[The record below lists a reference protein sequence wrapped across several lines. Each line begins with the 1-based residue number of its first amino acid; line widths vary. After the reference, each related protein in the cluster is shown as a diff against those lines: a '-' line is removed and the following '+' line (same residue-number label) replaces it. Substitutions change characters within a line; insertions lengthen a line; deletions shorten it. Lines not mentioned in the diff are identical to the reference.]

1 MVASGKRNW
10 ATPRDNNLGL
20 HGIENGAGLSI
31 RILPNGCI
39 FAIEHRREDG
49 TTMINQLLGSPVDG
63 GIARLYLRIGGAAPI
78 SVAAA
83 GPGARGRFGAAGDR
97 FVWEGETSGLRH
109 RVTLSL
115 HPHDA
120 AWLWCL
126 DVTNSGQAART
137 IDAILIQDIG
147 LGDRGFLMNNEAYAS
162 QYIDHHIARHTRYG
176 PVVMSRQ
183 NLPQGGRNP
192 WVVHGCLDG
201 ANGFA
206 TDGMQLFGPAFRDR
220 DGFPFAFGESLPSKR
235 LQHELAC
242 AAIQSSP
249 AKLAPGARAAWRFF
263 GLYDQDHAE
272 ASNDRDLARIDAVAW
287 HDQDHTHVALAA
299 PVRSVLQDAPSAVAD
314 PIDAEDLARRYPDRL
329 HEEREKEILL
339 SFFTPDPPHNR
350 HVVLGDKERRVT
362 RRHGTLLRS
371 GQMMLPDEATL
382 CATCWMHGVFAAQLT
397 IGNTSFHKLFSVSRD
412 PYNITRASG
421 LRMLIDAGEGWRL
434 LTVPS
439 AFEMGLSDCRW
450 IYLLGGRTV
459 TVRAIASGEDPAM
472 QWRVTVEGEPCRFL
486 VFGHFVLGERELD
499 WDGLI
504 EVDTQSK
511 RFSLRPGLDSIWGQ
525 RYPNAVY
532 HLVTSTAEAVEA
544 IGGDELLY
552 DDGQPRHGAYL
563 ALRTRPVREFSFAVV
578 GSMTDSGAAERLAT
592 KYQHGVEDA
601 NLLLPARRFWERVT
615 RKLRIRG
622 GGDEG
627 AALDTM
633 FPWFAHNAMIHLT
646 VPHGLEQYTGGAW
659 GTRDV
664 CQGAVEFLLALE
676 HDDQVKQILRIV
688 FAQQYE
694 ARGDWPQWFMLEPYS
709 IIQDRVSHGDVIV
722 WPLKALNDYIEATGD
737 IGFLD
742 ERVAWRRE
750 DTFERTAGTDSVAAH
765 VEKLLAAT
773 RARFI
778 PGTHLIRYGEGDWN
792 DSLQPVDLRMRDW
805 MVSSWTVALLF
816 QQLNRYAEVQRRAG
830 RASEAEA
837 LSQLANEMKADF
849 NRFFLRDDTVAGYAV
864 FDPDGGSPELL
875 LHPSDSRSGLKYSL
889 LPMTQCIIGGLFTP
903 QQAEHHLQLIRE
915 HLLFWDGVRLIDRPV
930 AYRGGPQIMF
940 RRAESSSFFGREI
953 GLMYVHSHLRY
964 AEAMAV
970 LGEAEAL
977 WDALMLA
984 NPIAVTDR
992 LAEALPRQ
1000 RNAYFSSSD
1009 AAFPDR
1015 YAASDEWWRVHTG
1028 MIGVEGGWRI
1038 YSSGPGI
1045 YANLIIG
1052 HVLGHHRQWG
1062 RRTARPLL
1070 PRALQD
1076 VTVELDSG
1084 GWGAGPPPISRDE
1097 MGEDAPGRRD

>member
-1 MVASGKRNW
+1 MVASGKRSW
-10 ATPRDNNLGL
+10 TTPRDSDLGL
-20 HGIENGAGLSI
+20 ERIENRAGLSVSV
-31 RILPNGCI
+31 LPNGCV
-39 FAIEHRREDG
+39 FAIEHRRDDE
-49 TTMINQLLGSPVDG
+49 TAMINQLLGSPVDG
-63 GIARLYLRIGGAAPI
+63 GIARLYLRIGGASPI
-78 SVAAA
+78 SVEAA
-83 GPGARGRFGAAGDR
+83 GPGARGQFGAAGEGFD
-97 FVWEGETSGLRH
+97 WEGETSGLRH

-115 HPHDA
+115 HPRDA

-126 DVTNSGQAART
+126 EVTNIGEAARA

-147 LGDRGFLMNNEAYAS
+147 LGERGFLMNNEAYAS
-162 QYIDHHIARHTRYG
+162 QYIDHHIARHARCG

-201 ANGFA
+201 ASGFA
-206 TDGMQLFGPAFRDR
+206 TDGIQLFGPAFRDR
-220 DGFPFAFGESLPSKR
+220 DAFRFAFGTSLPSNR

-242 AAIQSSP
+242 AAIQS
-249 AKLAPGARAAWRFF
+249 APLTLPPGSRAAWRFF

-272 ASNDRDLARIDAVAW
+272 ASSDRDLARIDAVAW
-287 HDQDHTHVALAA
+287 HDQDRTDIALAA
-299 PVRSVLQDAPSAVAD
+299 PVRSVLQDAPSAVAE
-314 PIDAEDLARRYPDRL
+314 PIGVDGLAQRYPDRL
-329 HEEREKEILL
+329 HEERAEENLL
-339 SFFTPDPPHNR
+339 SFFIPDPPHNR
-350 HVVLGDKERRVT
+350 HVVLMDKERLVT

-421 LRMLIDAGEGWRL
+421 LRMLIDAGDGWRL

-450 IYLLGGRTV
+450 IYLLGGRAI

-472 QWRVTVEGEPCRFL
+472 QWRVIVDGEPCRFL
-486 VFGHFVLGERELD
+486 VFGHLVLGERELD
-499 WDGLI
+499 CDGLI
-504 EVDTQSK
+504 DVDTQSK
-511 RFSLRPGLDSIWGQ
+511 CFSLRPGQDSIWGR

-532 HLVTSTAEAVEA
+532 RLVTSTPEAFEA

-563 ALRTRPVREFSFAVV
+563 ALRTRPVRELNFAVV
-578 GSMTDSGAAERLAT
+578 GSMTDPEAAERLAA
-592 KYQHGVEDA
+592 KFAHGVEDA
-601 NLLLPARRFWERVT
+601 SLLLLARRFWGHVT
-615 RKLRIRG
+615 RNLRVKG
-622 GGDEG
+622 GGTED
-627 AALDTM
+627 AALDAL
-633 FPWFAHNAMIHLT
+633 FPWLAHNAMIHLT

-664 CQGAVEFLLALE
+664 CQGPVEFLLALE
-676 HDDQVKQILRIV
+676 HDDPVKEILRIV

-742 ERVAWRRE
+742 EKVAWRRE
-750 DTFERTAGTDSVAAH
+750 DTLERTAGTDTVAAH

-778 PGTHLIRYGEGDWN
+778 PGTHLLRYGEGDWN
-792 DSLQPVDLRMRDW
+792 DSLQPVDPVLRDW
-805 MVSSWTVALLF
+805 MVSSWTIALLF
-816 QQLNRYAEVQRRAG
+816 QQLTRYAEVLRRAG
-830 RASEAEA
+830 REAKEV
-837 LSQLANEMKADF
+837 SRLAGEMKADF
-849 NRFFLRDDTVAGYAV
+849 NRFLFRDDTVAGYAV
-864 FDPDGGSPELL
+864 FEPNGGPPELL
-875 LHPSDSRSGLKYSL
+875 LHPSDTRTGLKYSL
-889 LPMTQCIIGGLFTP
+889 LPMTQSIIGGLFTP
-903 QQAEHHLQLIRE
+903 QQTEHHLRLIRE
-915 HLLFWDGVRLIDRPV
+915 HLLFPDGVRLIDRPI
-930 AYRGGPQIMF
+930 AYRGGPQIVF

-953 GLMYVHSHLRY
+953 GLMYVHAHLRY

-970 LGEAEAL
+970 LGEAGALWEAL
-977 WDALMLA
+977 QLA

-992 LAEALPRQ
+992 LAHATPRQ

-1015 YAASDEWWRVHTG
+1015 YAASNEWWRVNAG
-1028 MIGVEGGWRI
+1028 MVRVEGGWRI

-1045 YANLIIG
+1045 YARLIIG
-1052 HVLGHHRQWG
+1052 HVFGHHRQWG
-1062 RRTARPLL
+1062 RRTTRPLL

-1076 VTVELDSG
+1076 VSVELDSG
-1084 GWGAGPPPISRDE
+1084 G
-1097 MGEDAPGRRD
+1097 